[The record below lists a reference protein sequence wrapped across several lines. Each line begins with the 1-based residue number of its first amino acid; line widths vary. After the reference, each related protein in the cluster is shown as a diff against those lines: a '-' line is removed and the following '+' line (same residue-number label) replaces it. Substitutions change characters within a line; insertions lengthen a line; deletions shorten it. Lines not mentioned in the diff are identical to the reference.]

1 MNPNNRKL
9 YRKKSIKE
17 NINDLLNEDGL
28 LLSKIPLL
36 DYSTLKKLRGLQPS
50 SEMYEYNY
58 SNNAMLIAELKK
70 VIAPKKDK
78 ANENSSKENESKI
91 NSSANGFKNLETK
104 RYPKRNNEI
113 IVRCIKQFP
122 TFIEYMKFHNISND
136 LLEKISPFL
145 KHKQIMKGEY
155 LFKEDKKPNFFFGVI
170 NGKISL
176 RTFDENFILENK
188 RKFDN
193 EELNMKN
200 IYIFKKK
207 SDILKVTEENNE
219 IKNLNSNSPGK
230 TIGKNDNNNH
240 NNNNN
245 NNKRNSIN
253 NNNNKQ
259 NNNKEEKEEKIEINK
274 IDIDENTI
282 IEIYF
287 ENIPGI
293 EKYLKEGYE
302 LKLLK
307 RGDCYG
313 IEELLT
319 NQKNPINA
327 LAIENTDIFYIEKE
341 FFDKFLLNSVSRIDL
356 ERKYIINKLIPIP
369 MELLMNIRPEI
380 YDNNHIIYT
389 EFDYAF
395 EAIYIYKGSAELKK
409 YPSAK
414 TKSDIYEHKNILKT
428 VSKIGEGGIAGWEIC
443 KGPDNFYEST
453 LVTTDHRTI
462 IYRIN
467 ILDINERRRTT
478 RNNIKKFFTSLY
490 EHQKV
495 YLTKAEEKSKEY
507 SEIYNI
513 SNKKVKPKINYTEFF
528 DKVFKNVN
536 PPNKLKKN
544 KLSNY
549 KLKLNI
555 EANNSNKKIS
565 SKISIQFNNKA
576 LSSNGLKTID
586 YKKSGK
592 NNYYISATQNKEQ
605 KKYTIFSLKS
615 RNEEEKNI
623 QSFNS
628 INMYNTL
635 SSPSKLKNK
644 NQIITISQDY
654 NTNGE
659 NTTNTNHKPLPY
671 LYGKEIQNSYDLSFP
686 KLFKYKSSKTTKKIF
701 MNKTQH
707 EKHKK
712 LNSMKKNLY
721 NSGEFK
727 IPFVSLSDKNKT
739 LLISKIKNLR
749 HYSDFKKLILDN
761 KLVN

>member
-1 MNPNNRKL
+1 MSTIVRKL
-9 YRKKSIKE
+9 NRKKSIKE
-17 NINDLLNEDGL
+17 NINDIINEDGL

-50 SEMYEYNY
+50 SELYEYKY
-58 SNNAMLIAELKK
+58 SNDAMLIAELKK
-70 VIAPKKDK
+70 VVAPKKDK
-78 ANENSSKENESKI
+78 TNESSSKENESKV
-91 NSSANGFKNLETK
+91 NSSVNGSKNLETK
-104 RYPKRNNEI
+104 RYQKRNNEI
-113 IVRCIKQFP
+113 IVRCIKHFP
-122 TFIEYMKFHNISND
+122 TIIEHMKFHNISND

-145 KHKQIMKGEY
+145 KYKQIMKGEY
-155 LFKEDKKPNFFFGVI
+155 LFKEDKKPNYFFGVI

-176 RTFDENFILENK
+176 RTFDENLILENK

-193 EELNMKN
+193 EELNMEK

-207 SDILKVTEENNE
+207 NNFLIVNEENNE
-219 IKNLNSNSPGK
+219 NKNLINSNSSGK
-230 TIGKNDNNNH
+230 IIDNKNNNNKNNNNV

-245 NNKRNSIN
+245 EQNK
-253 NNNNKQ
+253 
-259 NNNKEEKEEKIEINK
+259 NKEEKEEKIETNT
-274 IDIDENTI
+274 IDIDENTS
-282 IEIYF
+282 IEICF
-287 ENIPGI
+287 GNIPGM
-293 EKYLKEGYE
+293 EKYLQEGYE

-319 NQKNPINA
+319 SHKNPINA
-327 LAIENTDIFYIEKE
+327 LAIENTDIFYLEKE

-356 ERKYIINKLIPIP
+356 ERKYIINKLIPLP

-380 YDNNHIIYT
+380 YDNNQIIYT

-409 YPSAK
+409 YPLAK
-414 TKSDIYEHKNILKT
+414 TKSDIYEHKNVLKT

-443 KGPDNFYEST
+443 KGPDTFYEST

-478 RNNIKKFFTSLY
+478 RKNIKKFFTSLY
-490 EHQKV
+490 DHQKV
-495 YLTKAEEKSKEY
+495 YLTKAQEKSKEY
-507 SEIYNI
+507 SEIYNT
-513 SNKKVKPKINYTEFF
+513 SKKKVKPKINYTEFF

-536 PPNKLKKN
+536 PPNKLKRN

-565 SKISIQFNNKA
+565 TKIPIQFNNKA

-586 YKKSGK
+586 SKKLNKS
-592 NNYYISATQNKEQ
+592 NYISATQNKEQ

-615 RNEEEKNI
+615 RNEEEKI
-623 QSFNS
+623 IPSFNS

-635 SSPSKLKNK
+635 SPPSKLKNK
-644 NQIITISQDY
+644 NQIITISQEY
-654 NTNGE
+654 NTNGGD
-659 NTTNTNHKPLPY
+659 TTNTNHKQLPY
-671 LYGKEIQNSYDLSFP
+671 IYGKEIQKSYDLSFP
-686 KLFKYKSSKTTKKIF
+686 KLFKYKSSKTNKKIF
-701 MNKTQH
+701 MNKAEH
-707 EKHKK
+707 EKQKK

-739 LLISKIKNLR
+739 LLVSKIKNLR

-761 KLVN
+761 KLVS

>member
-1 MNPNNRKL
+1 MSTIVRKL
-9 YRKKSIKE
+9 NRKKSIKE
-17 NINDLLNEDGL
+17 NINDIINEDGL
-28 LLSKIPLL
+28 LLSKMPLL
-36 DYSTLKKLRGLQPS
+36 DYSTLKKLRVLQPS
-50 SEMYEYNY
+50 SELYEYKY
-58 SNNAMLIAELKK
+58 SNDAMLIAELKK
-70 VIAPKKDK
+70 VVAPKKDK
-78 ANENSSKENESKI
+78 TNESSSKENESKV
-91 NSSANGFKNLETK
+91 NSSVNGSKNLETK
-104 RYPKRNNEI
+104 RYQKRNNEI
-113 IVRCIKQFP
+113 IVRCIKNFP
-122 TFIEYMKFHNISND
+122 TIIEHMKFHNISND

-145 KHKQIMKGEY
+145 KHKQIMKGDY
-155 LFKEDKKPNFFFGVI
+155 LFKEDKKPNYFFGVI

-176 RTFDENFILENK
+176 RTFDENLILENK

-193 EELNMKN
+193 EELNMEK

-207 SDILKVTEENNE
+207 NNILKINEENNE
-219 IKNLNSNSPGK
+219 NKNIINSNSSGK
-230 TIGKNDNNNH
+230 IIDNKNNNNKNNNNV

-245 NNKRNSIN
+245 EQNK
-253 NNNNKQ
+253 NKEE
-259 NNNKEEKEEKIEINK
+259 KEEKEEKIETNTIV
-274 IDIDENTI
+274 IDENTT
-282 IEIYF
+282 IEIRF
-287 ENIPGI
+287 ENIPGM
-293 EKYLKEGYE
+293 EKYLQEGYE

-319 NQKNPINA
+319 SLKNPINA
-327 LAIENTDIFYIEKE
+327 LAIENTDIFYLEKE

-356 ERKYIINKLIPIP
+356 ERKYIINKLIPFP

-380 YDNNHIIYT
+380 YDNNQIIYT

-409 YPSAK
+409 YPLAK
-414 TKSDIYEHKNILKT
+414 TKSDIYEHKNVLKT

-443 KGPDNFYEST
+443 KGPDTFYEST

-490 EHQKV
+490 DHQKV

-507 SEIYNI
+507 SEIYNT
-513 SNKKVKPKINYTEFF
+513 SKKKVKPKINYTEFF

-536 PPNKLKKN
+536 PPNKLKRN

-565 SKISIQFNNKA
+565 SKMPIQFNNKA

-586 YKKSGK
+586 SKKLNK
-592 NNYYISATQNKEQ
+592 NNLISATQNKEQ

-615 RNEEEKNI
+615 RNEEEKI
-623 QSFNS
+623 IPSFNS

-635 SSPSKLKNK
+635 SSPFKLKNK
-644 NQIITISQDY
+644 NQIITISQEY
-654 NTNGE
+654 NTNGGD
-659 NTTNTNHKPLPY
+659 TTNTNHKLLPY
-671 LYGKEIQNSYDLSFP
+671 LYGKEIQKSHDLSFP
-686 KLFKYKSSKTTKKIF
+686 KLFKYKSSKTNKKIF
-701 MNKTQH
+701 MNKTEH
-707 EKHKK
+707 EKQKK

-739 LLISKIKNLR
+739 LLVSKIKNLR

-761 KLVN
+761 KLVS

>member
-1 MNPNNRKL
+1 MSTNSKKF

-17 NINDLLNEDGL
+17 NINDLLNGDGL
-28 LLSKIPLL
+28 LLSKMPLL
-36 DYSTLKKLRGLQPS
+36 DYSTLKKLRVLQPS
-50 SEMYEYNY
+50 SELFEYKY
-58 SNNAMLIAELKK
+58 SNDAILIAELKK

-78 ANENSSKENESKI
+78 INENSSKENDSKI
-91 NSSANGFKNLETK
+91 NSSINGSKNLDSK
-104 RYPKRNNEI
+104 KYPKRNNEV
-113 IVRCIKQFP
+113 IVRCIKHFP

-145 KHKQIMKGEY
+145 KHKQIMKGDY

-170 NGKISL
+170 NGEISL
-176 RTFDENFILENK
+176 RTFNKYLILENK

-193 EELNMKN
+193 EELNMQK

-207 SDILKVTEENNE
+207 NNALKLNEENNE
-219 IKNLNSNSPGK
+219 IKTLVSSKSSGK
-230 TIGKNDNNNH
+230 IVENNK

-245 NNKRNSIN
+245 IN
-253 NNNNKQ
+253 NNNNDQ
-259 NNNKEEKEEKIEINK
+259 NKNKEEKEEKSEVNK
-274 IDIDENTI
+274 IDIDENTT
-282 IEIYF
+282 IEICF
-287 ENIPGI
+287 ENIPGM
-293 EKYLKEGYE
+293 EKYSKEGYE

-319 NQKNPINA
+319 FHKNPINA

-356 ERKYIINKLIPIP
+356 ERKYIINKLVPIP

-380 YDNNHIIYT
+380 YGNNHIIYT

-409 YPSAK
+409 YPLAK
-414 TKSDIYEHKNILKT
+414 TKSDIYEHKNVLKT
-428 VSKIGEGGIAGWEIC
+428 VSKIGEGGLVGWEIC
-443 KGPDNFYEST
+443 KGPDTFYESN

-513 SNKKVKPKINYTEFF
+513 SKKKVKPKINYTEFF
-528 DKVFKNVN
+528 DKVFKNTN
-536 PPNKLKKN
+536 PPNKLKRN
-544 KLSNY
+544 RLSNY

-565 SKISIQFNNKA
+565 SKMPGQFNNKTM
-576 LSSNGLKTID
+576 SSNGLKVID
-586 YKKSGK
+586 YKKSSK
-592 NNYYISATQNKEQ
+592 NNYISATQNKEQ
-605 KKYTIFSLKS
+605 KNHTIFSLKS
-615 RNEEEKNI
+615 RNEKDKSI
-623 QSFNS
+623 PSFNS
-628 INMYNTL
+628 INLYNTL
-635 SSPSKLKNK
+635 SSPSKLKSK
-644 NQIITISQDY
+644 KQLIIISQDY
-654 NTNGE
+654 NTNDE
-659 NTTNTNHKPLPY
+659 NTTNTNHKVFPY
-671 LYGKEIQNSYDLSFP
+671 LYGKEIQKSHDISFP
-686 KLFKYKSSKTTKKIF
+686 KLFKYKSSKTNKKIF
-701 MNKTQH
+701 MNKTAH

-712 LNSMKKNLY
+712 LDSMKKNLY

-761 KLVN
+761 KLSS

>member
-1 MNPNNRKL
+1 MSTIVRKL
-9 YRKKSIKE
+9 NRKKSIKE
-17 NINDLLNEDGL
+17 NINDIINEDGL

-50 SEMYEYNY
+50 SELYEYKY
-58 SNNAMLIAELKK
+58 SNDAMLIAELKK
-70 VIAPKKDK
+70 VVAPKKDK
-78 ANENSSKENESKI
+78 TNESSSKENESKV
-91 NSSANGFKNLETK
+91 NSSVNGSKNLETK
-104 RYPKRNNEI
+104 RYQKRNNEI
-113 IVRCIKQFP
+113 IVRCIKHFP
-122 TFIEYMKFHNISND
+122 TIIEHMKFHNISND

-145 KHKQIMKGEY
+145 KYKQIMKGEY
-155 LFKEDKKPNFFFGVI
+155 LFKEDKKPNYFFGVI

-176 RTFDENFILENK
+176 RTFDENLILENK

-193 EELNMKN
+193 EELNMEK

-207 SDILKVTEENNE
+207 NNFLIVNEENNE
-219 IKNLNSNSPGK
+219 NKNLINSNSSGK
-230 TIGKNDNNNH
+230 IIDNKNNNNKNNNNV

-245 NNKRNSIN
+245 EQNK
-253 NNNNKQ
+253 
-259 NNNKEEKEEKIEINK
+259 NKEEKEEKIETNT
-274 IDIDENTI
+274 IDIDENTS
-282 IEIYF
+282 IEICF
-287 ENIPGI
+287 GNIPGM
-293 EKYLKEGYE
+293 EKYLQEGYE

-319 NQKNPINA
+319 SHKNPINA
-327 LAIENTDIFYIEKE
+327 LAIENTDIFYLEKE

-356 ERKYIINKLIPIP
+356 ERKYIINKLIPLP

-380 YDNNHIIYT
+380 YDNNQIIYT

-409 YPSAK
+409 YPLAK
-414 TKSDIYEHKNILKT
+414 TKSDIYEHKNVLKT

-443 KGPDNFYEST
+443 KGPDTFYEST

-478 RNNIKKFFTSLY
+478 RKNIKKFFTSLY
-490 EHQKV
+490 DHQKV
-495 YLTKAEEKSKEY
+495 YLTKAQEKSKEY
-507 SEIYNI
+507 SEIYNT
-513 SNKKVKPKINYTEFF
+513 SKKKVKPKINYTEFF

-536 PPNKLKKN
+536 PPNKLKRN

-565 SKISIQFNNKA
+565 TKIPIQFNNKA

-586 YKKSGK
+586 SKKLNKS
-592 NNYYISATQNKEQ
+592 NYISATQNKEQ

-615 RNEEEKNI
+615 RNEEEKI
-623 QSFNS
+623 IPSFNS

-644 NQIITISQDY
+644 NQIITISQEY
-654 NTNGE
+654 NTNGGD
-659 NTTNTNHKPLPY
+659 TTNTNHKQLPY
-671 LYGKEIQNSYDLSFP
+671 IYGKEIQKSYDLSFP
-686 KLFKYKSSKTTKKIF
+686 KLFKYKSSKTNKKIF
-701 MNKTQH
+701 MNKTEH
-707 EKHKK
+707 EKQKK

-739 LLISKIKNLR
+739 LLVSKIKNLR

-761 KLVN
+761 KLVS

>member
-1 MNPNNRKL
+1 MSTIVRKL
-9 YRKKSIKE
+9 NRKKSIKE
-17 NINDLLNEDGL
+17 NINDIINEDGL

-50 SEMYEYNY
+50 SELYEYKY
-58 SNNAMLIAELKK
+58 SNDAMLIAELKK
-70 VIAPKKDK
+70 VVAPKKDK
-78 ANENSSKENESKI
+78 TNESSSKENESKV
-91 NSSANGFKNLETK
+91 NSSVNGSKNLETK
-104 RYPKRNNEI
+104 RYQKRNNEI
-113 IVRCIKQFP
+113 IVRCIKHFP
-122 TFIEYMKFHNISND
+122 TIIEHMKFHNISND

-145 KHKQIMKGEY
+145 KYKQIMKGEY
-155 LFKEDKKPNFFFGVI
+155 LFKEDKKPNYFFGVI

-176 RTFDENFILENK
+176 RTFDENLILENK

-193 EELNMKN
+193 EELNMEK

-207 SDILKVTEENNE
+207 NNFLIVNEENNE
-219 IKNLNSNSPGK
+219 NKNLINSNSSGK
-230 TIGKNDNNNH
+230 IIDNKNNNNKNNNNV

-245 NNKRNSIN
+245 EQNK
-253 NNNNKQ
+253 
-259 NNNKEEKEEKIEINK
+259 NKEEKEEKIETNT
-274 IDIDENTI
+274 IDIDENTS
-282 IEIYF
+282 IEICF
-287 ENIPGI
+287 GNIPGM
-293 EKYLKEGYE
+293 EKYLQEGYE

-319 NQKNPINA
+319 SHKNPINA
-327 LAIENTDIFYIEKE
+327 LAIENTDIFYLEKE

-356 ERKYIINKLIPIP
+356 ERKYIINKLIPLP

-380 YDNNHIIYT
+380 YDNNQIIYT

-409 YPSAK
+409 YPLAK
-414 TKSDIYEHKNILKT
+414 TKSDIYEHKNVLKT

-443 KGPDNFYEST
+443 KGPDTFYEST

-478 RNNIKKFFTSLY
+478 RKNIKKFFTSLY
-490 EHQKV
+490 DHQKV
-495 YLTKAEEKSKEY
+495 YLTKAQEKSKEY
-507 SEIYNI
+507 SEIYNT
-513 SNKKVKPKINYTEFF
+513 SKKKVKPKINYTEFF

-536 PPNKLKKN
+536 PPNKLKRN

-565 SKISIQFNNKA
+565 TKIPIQFNNKA

-586 YKKSGK
+586 SKKLNK
-592 NNYYISATQNKEQ
+592 NNYISATQNKEQ

-615 RNEEEKNI
+615 RNEEEKI
-623 QSFNS
+623 IPSFNS

-644 NQIITISQDY
+644 NQIITISQEY
-654 NTNGE
+654 NTNGGD
-659 NTTNTNHKPLPY
+659 TTNTNHKQLPY
-671 LYGKEIQNSYDLSFP
+671 IYGKEIQKSYDLSFP
-686 KLFKYKSSKTTKKIF
+686 KLFKYKSSKTNKKIF
-701 MNKTQH
+701 MNKTEH
-707 EKHKK
+707 EKQKK

-739 LLISKIKNLR
+739 LLVSKIKNLR

-761 KLVN
+761 KLVS

>member
-1 MNPNNRKL
+1 MSTNSKKF

-17 NINDLLNEDGL
+17 NINDLLNGDGL
-28 LLSKIPLL
+28 LLSKMPLL
-36 DYSTLKKLRGLQPS
+36 DYSTLKKLRVLQPS
-50 SEMYEYNY
+50 SELFEYKY
-58 SNNAMLIAELKK
+58 SNDAILIAELKK

-78 ANENSSKENESKI
+78 INENSSKENDSKI
-91 NSSANGFKNLETK
+91 NSSINGSKNLDSK
-104 RYPKRNNEI
+104 KYPKRNNEV
-113 IVRCIKQFP
+113 IVRCIKHFP

-145 KHKQIMKGEY
+145 KHKQIMKGDY

-170 NGKISL
+170 NGEISL
-176 RTFDENFILENK
+176 RTFNKYLILENK

-193 EELNMKN
+193 EELNMQK

-207 SDILKVTEENNE
+207 NNALKLNEENNE
-219 IKNLNSNSPGK
+219 IKTLVSSKSSGK
-230 TIGKNDNNNH
+230 IVENNK

-245 NNKRNSIN
+245 IN
-253 NNNNKQ
+253 NNNNDQ
-259 NNNKEEKEEKIEINK
+259 NKNKEEKEEKSEVNK
-274 IDIDENTI
+274 IDIDENTT
-282 IEIYF
+282 IEICF
-287 ENIPGI
+287 ENIPGM
-293 EKYLKEGYE
+293 EKYSKEGYE

-319 NQKNPINA
+319 FHKNPINA

-356 ERKYIINKLIPIP
+356 ERKYIINKLVPIP

-380 YDNNHIIYT
+380 YGNNHIIYT

-409 YPSAK
+409 YPLAK
-414 TKSDIYEHKNILKT
+414 TKSDIYEHKNVLKT
-428 VSKIGEGGIAGWEIC
+428 VSKIGEGGLVGWEIC
-443 KGPDNFYEST
+443 KGPDTFYESN

-513 SNKKVKPKINYTEFF
+513 SKKKVKPKINYTEFF
-528 DKVFKNVN
+528 DKVFKNTN
-536 PPNKLKKN
+536 PPNKLKRN
-544 KLSNY
+544 RLSNY

-565 SKISIQFNNKA
+565 SKMPGQFNNKTM
-576 LSSNGLKTID
+576 SSNGLKAID
-586 YKKSGK
+586 YKKSSK
-592 NNYYISATQNKEQ
+592 NNYISATQNKEQ
-605 KKYTIFSLKS
+605 KNHTIFSLKS
-615 RNEEEKNI
+615 RNEKDKSI
-623 QSFNS
+623 PSFNS
-628 INMYNTL
+628 INLYNTL
-635 SSPSKLKNK
+635 SSPSKLKSK
-644 NQIITISQDY
+644 KQLIIISQDY
-654 NTNGE
+654 NTNDE
-659 NTTNTNHKPLPY
+659 NTTNTNHKVFPY
-671 LYGKEIQNSYDLSFP
+671 LYGKEIQKSHDISFP
-686 KLFKYKSSKTTKKIF
+686 KLFKYKSSKTNKKIF
-701 MNKTQH
+701 MNKTAH

-712 LNSMKKNLY
+712 LDSMKKNLY

-761 KLVN
+761 KLSS

>member
-1 MNPNNRKL
+1 MSTIVRKL
-9 YRKKSIKE
+9 NRKKSIKE
-17 NINDLLNEDGL
+17 NINDIINEDGL

-50 SEMYEYNY
+50 SELYEYKY
-58 SNNAMLIAELKK
+58 SNDAMLIAELKK
-70 VIAPKKDK
+70 VVAPKKDK
-78 ANENSSKENESKI
+78 TNESSSKENESKV
-91 NSSANGFKNLETK
+91 NSSVNGSKNLETK
-104 RYPKRNNEI
+104 RYQKRNNEI
-113 IVRCIKQFP
+113 IVRCIKHFP
-122 TFIEYMKFHNISND
+122 TIIEHMKFHNISND

-145 KHKQIMKGEY
+145 KYKQIMKGEY
-155 LFKEDKKPNFFFGVI
+155 LFKEDKKPNYFFGVI

-176 RTFDENFILENK
+176 RTFDENLILENK

-193 EELNMKN
+193 EELNMEK

-207 SDILKVTEENNE
+207 NNFLIVNEENNE
-219 IKNLNSNSPGK
+219 NKNLINSNSSGK
-230 TIGKNDNNNH
+230 IIDNKNNDNKNNNNV

-245 NNKRNSIN
+245 EQNK
-253 NNNNKQ
+253 
-259 NNNKEEKEEKIEINK
+259 NKEEKEEKIETNT
-274 IDIDENTI
+274 IDIDENTS
-282 IEIYF
+282 IEICF
-287 ENIPGI
+287 GNIPGI
-293 EKYLKEGYE
+293 EKYLQEGYE

-319 NQKNPINA
+319 SHKNPINA
-327 LAIENTDIFYIEKE
+327 LAIENTDIFYLEKE

-356 ERKYIINKLIPIP
+356 ERKYIINKLIPLP

-380 YDNNHIIYT
+380 YENNQIIYT

-409 YPSAK
+409 YPLAK
-414 TKSDIYEHKNILKT
+414 TKSDIYEHKNVLKT

-443 KGPDNFYEST
+443 KGPDTFYEST

-478 RNNIKKFFTSLY
+478 RKNIKKFFTSLY
-490 EHQKV
+490 DHQKV
-495 YLTKAEEKSKEY
+495 YLTKAQEKSKEY
-507 SEIYNI
+507 SEIYNT
-513 SNKKVKPKINYTEFF
+513 SKKKVKPKINYTEFF
-528 DKVFKNVN
+528 GKVFKNVN
-536 PPNKLKKN
+536 PPNILKRN
-544 KLSNY
+544 NLSNY

-565 SKISIQFNNKA
+565 TKIPIQFNNKA

-586 YKKSGK
+586 SKKLNK
-592 NNYYISATQNKEQ
+592 NNYISATQNKEQ
-605 KKYTIFSLKS
+605 KKYTIFSIKS
-615 RNEEEKNI
+615 RNEEEKI
-623 QSFNS
+623 IPSFNS

-644 NQIITISQDY
+644 NQIITISQEY
-654 NTNGE
+654 NTNGGD
-659 NTTNTNHKPLPY
+659 TTNTNHKQLPY
-671 LYGKEIQNSYDLSFP
+671 IYGKEIQKSYDLSFP
-686 KLFKYKSSKTTKKIF
+686 KLFKYKSSKTNKKIF
-701 MNKTQH
+701 MNKTEH
-707 EKHKK
+707 EKQKK

-739 LLISKIKNLR
+739 LLVSKIKNLR

-761 KLVN
+761 KLVS

>member
-1 MNPNNRKL
+1 MSTIVRKL
-9 YRKKSIKE
+9 NRKKSIKE
-17 NINDLLNEDGL
+17 NINDIINEDGL

-50 SEMYEYNY
+50 SELYEYKY
-58 SNNAMLIAELKK
+58 SNDAMLIAELKK
-70 VIAPKKDK
+70 VVAPKKDK
-78 ANENSSKENESKI
+78 TNESSSKENESKV
-91 NSSANGFKNLETK
+91 NSSVNGSKNLETK
-104 RYPKRNNEI
+104 RYQKRNNEI
-113 IVRCIKQFP
+113 IVRCIKHFP
-122 TFIEYMKFHNISND
+122 TIIEHMKFHNISND

-145 KHKQIMKGEY
+145 KYKQIMKGEY
-155 LFKEDKKPNFFFGVI
+155 LFKEDKKPNYFFGVI

-176 RTFDENFILENK
+176 RTFDENLILENK

-193 EELNMKN
+193 EELNMEK

-207 SDILKVTEENNE
+207 NNFLIVNEENNE
-219 IKNLNSNSPGK
+219 NKNLINSNSSGK
-230 TIGKNDNNNH
+230 IIDNK

-245 NNKRNSIN
+245 NNVN
-253 NNNNKQ
+253 NNNNEQ
-259 NNNKEEKEEKIEINK
+259 NKNKEEKEEKIETNT
-274 IDIDENTI
+274 IDIDENTS
-282 IEIYF
+282 IEICF
-287 ENIPGI
+287 GNIPGM
-293 EKYLKEGYE
+293 EKYLQEGYE

-319 NQKNPINA
+319 SHKNPINA
-327 LAIENTDIFYIEKE
+327 LAIENTDIFYLEKE

-356 ERKYIINKLIPIP
+356 ERKYIINKLIPLP

-380 YDNNHIIYT
+380 YDNNQIIYT

-409 YPSAK
+409 YPLAK
-414 TKSDIYEHKNILKT
+414 TKSDIYEHKNVLKT

-443 KGPDNFYEST
+443 KGPDTFYEST

-478 RNNIKKFFTSLY
+478 RKNIKKFFTSLY
-490 EHQKV
+490 DHQKV
-495 YLTKAEEKSKEY
+495 YLTKAQEKSKEY
-507 SEIYNI
+507 SEIYNT
-513 SNKKVKPKINYTEFF
+513 SKKKVKPKINYTEFF

-536 PPNKLKKN
+536 PPNKLKRN

-565 SKISIQFNNKA
+565 TKIPIQFNNKA

-586 YKKSGK
+586 SKKLNK
-592 NNYYISATQNKEQ
+592 NNYISATQNKEQ

-615 RNEEEKNI
+615 RNEEEKI
-623 QSFNS
+623 IPSFNS

-644 NQIITISQDY
+644 NQIITISQEY
-654 NTNGE
+654 NTNGGD
-659 NTTNTNHKPLPY
+659 TTNTNHKQLPY
-671 LYGKEIQNSYDLSFP
+671 IYGKEIQKSYDLSFP
-686 KLFKYKSSKTTKKIF
+686 KLFKYKSSKTNKKIF
-701 MNKTQH
+701 MNKTEH
-707 EKHKK
+707 EKQKK

-739 LLISKIKNLR
+739 LLVSKIKNLR

-761 KLVN
+761 KLVS

>member
-1 MNPNNRKL
+1 MSTNNKKL
-9 YRKKSIKE
+9 LYKKKSIKE
-17 NINDLLNEDGL
+17 NLNELINEDGI

-50 SEMYEYNY
+50 SELYEYKY
-58 SNNAMLIAELKK
+58 SNDAMLIAELKK

-78 ANENSSKENESKI
+78 TNENTSKENESKV
-91 NSSANGFKNLETK
+91 NSSVNGSKNLETK
-104 RYPKRNNEI
+104 RYPKRNNDI
-113 IVRCIKQFP
+113 IIRCIKHFP
-122 TFIEYMKFHNISND
+122 SFIEYMKFHNISND

-155 LFKEDKKPNFFFGVI
+155 LFNDDKKPNFFFGVI

-176 RTFDENFILENK
+176 RTFDENLILENK

-193 EELNMKN
+193 EELNMDK

-207 SDILKVTEENNE
+207 KHFLNLNEENKE
-219 IKNLNSNSPGK
+219 TKFLQNSNSSGR
-230 TIGKNDNNNH
+230 IIDNNNKNSNYINS
-240 NNNNN
+240 NNEQSNN
-245 NNKRNSIN
+245 I
-253 NNNNKQ
+253 
-259 NNNKEEKEEKIEINK
+259 EEKEEKIDINK
-274 IDIDENTI
+274 IEFDENKT
-282 IEIYF
+282 IEICY
-287 ENIPGI
+287 ENIPGM

-313 IEELLT
+313 IYELLT

-327 LAIENTDIFYIEKE
+327 LAIENTDIFYLEKE
-341 FFDKFLLNSVSRIDL
+341 FFDKFLLNSVSRIDS

-380 YDNNHIIYT
+380 YDNNQIIYT

-409 YPSAK
+409 YPLAK

-443 KGPDNFYEST
+443 KGPDTFYEST

-495 YLTKAEEKSKEY
+495 YLTKAEEKNKEY
-507 SEIYNI
+507 SEIYNT
-513 SNKKVKPKINYTEFF
+513 SKKKVKPKINYTEFF

-536 PPNKLKKN
+536 PPNKLKRN

-549 KLKLNI
+549 KLKLNM
-555 EANNSNKKIS
+555 ETNNSNKKIS
-565 SKISIQFNNKA
+565 SKVSFQFNNKA

-586 YKKSGK
+586 YKKPSK
-592 NNYYISATQNKEQ
+592 NNYLSATQNKDQ
-605 KKYTIFSLKS
+605 KKYTIF

-623 QSFNS
+623 PSSFNS

-635 SSPSKLKNK
+635 SSPSKLKSK
-644 NQIITISQDY
+644 KQLITISQEF

-659 NTTNTNHKPLPY
+659 NTTNTNTNHKLQPY
-671 LYGKEIQNSYDLSFP
+671 LYEKEIQKSYHLSLP
-686 KLFKYKSSKTTKKIF
+686 KLFKNKSSKANKKIF
-701 MNKTQH
+701 MNKTEH
-707 EKHKK
+707 EKHIK
-712 LNSMKKNLY
+712 LNSVKKNLY

-761 KLVN
+761 KLVS

>member
-1 MNPNNRKL
+1 MNTNSRKL

-17 NINDLLNEDGL
+17 NINDLLNGDGL

-50 SEMYEYNY
+50 FELFEDRY
-58 SNNAMLIAELKK
+58 SNDAILIAELKK
-70 VIAPKKDK
+70 AIAPKKDK
-78 ANENSSKENESKI
+78 INENSSKENDSKV
-91 NSSANGFKNLETK
+91 NSSINASKNLDSK
-104 RYPKRNNEI
+104 RYPKRNNEV
-113 IVRCIKQFP
+113 IVRCIKHFP

-145 KHKQIMKGEY
+145 KYKQIMKGDY

-176 RTFDENFILENK
+176 RTFDENLILENK

-193 EELNMKN
+193 EELNMQK
-200 IYIFKKK
+200 IYIFEKKNN
-207 SDILKVTEENNE
+207 DLNEENNE
-219 IKNLNSNSPGK
+219 IKTLASSKSSGK
-230 TIGKNDNNNH
+230 IIDNNKNNNK
-240 NNNNN
+240 NNNN
-245 NNKRNSIN
+245 IN
-253 NNNNKQ
+253 NNNNEQ
-259 NNNKEEKEEKIEINK
+259 NKNKEEKEEKIETNK
-274 IDIDENTI
+274 IDIDENTTL
-282 IEIYF
+282 EICF
-287 ENIPGI
+287 ENIPGM

-313 IEELLT
+313 IDELLT
-319 NQKNPINA
+319 IHKNPINA

-356 ERKYIINKLIPIP
+356 ERKYIINKLVPIP
-369 MELLMNIRPEI
+369 MELLMDIRPEI
-380 YDNNHIIYT
+380 YGNNHIIYT

-409 YPSAK
+409 YPLAK
-414 TKSDIYEHKNILKT
+414 TKSDIYEHKNVLKT
-428 VSKIGEGGIAGWEIC
+428 VSKIGEGGLVGWEIC
-443 KGPDNFYEST
+443 KGPDTFYESN

-513 SNKKVKPKINYTEFF
+513 SKKKVKPKINYTEFF
-528 DKVFKNVN
+528 DKVFKNTN

-555 EANNSNKKIS
+555 EANNSNKKITSKMPAQFSNMTMS
-565 SKISIQFNNKA
+565 SSA
-576 LSSNGLKTID
+576 LKTID
-586 YKKSGK
+586 NKKSSK
-592 NNYYISATQNKEQ
+592 NNYIYASQNKEQ

-615 RNEEEKNI
+615 RNEKEKNI
-623 QSFNS
+623 QLFNS
-628 INMYNTL
+628 INLYNTL
-635 SSPSKLKNK
+635 SSPSKLKSK
-644 NQIITISQDY
+644 KQLITISQDY
-654 NTNGE
+654 NTIDE
-659 NTTNTNHKPLPY
+659 NTTNTNHKPFPY
-671 LYGKEIQNSYDLSFP
+671 LYGKEIQKSHDLSFP
-686 KLFKYKSSKTTKKIF
+686 KLFKYKSSKTNKKIF
-701 MNKTQH
+701 MNKTAH

-712 LNSMKKNLY
+712 LDSMKKNLY

-739 LLISKIKNLR
+739 LLISKIRNLR

-761 KLVN
+761 KLVS

>member
-1 MNPNNRKL
+1 MNTNNRKI

-28 LLSKIPLL
+28 LLSRISLL

-50 SEMYEYNY
+50 SEMYECNY
-58 SNNAMLIAELKK
+58 SNDAILIAELKK

-78 ANENSSKENESKI
+78 ANENSSKENDSKV
-91 NSSANGFKNLETK
+91 NSSINGSKNLETR

-113 IVRCIKQFP
+113 IVRCIKHYP

-145 KHKQIMKGEY
+145 KHKQIMKGDY
-155 LFKEDKKPNFFFGVI
+155 LFKEDKKPNYFFGVI

-193 EELNMKN
+193 EELNMEK
-200 IYIFKKK
+200 IYIFKNKNN
-207 SDILKVTEENNE
+207 ILKLNEEINE
-219 IKNLNSNSPGK
+219 AKDLKNSNSSGK
-230 TIGKNDNNNH
+230 IIDNK
-240 NNNNN
+240 NNNNSLN
-245 NNKRNSIN
+245 NNNIN
-253 NNNNKQ
+253 NNNINNDNNEQNK
-259 NNNKEEKEEKIEINK
+259 NKEEKEEKIETNK
-274 IDIDENTI
+274 IEIDENTT
-282 IEIYF
+282 IEICF
-287 ENIPGI
+287 ENIPGR
-293 EKYLKEGYE
+293 EKYLQEGYE

-313 IEELLT
+313 IDELLT
-319 NQKNPINA
+319 SHKNPINA

-341 FFDKFLLNSVSRIDL
+341 YFDKFLLNSVSRIDL

-380 YDNNHIIYT
+380 YGNNHIIYT

-409 YPSAK
+409 YPLAK
-414 TKSDIYEHKNILKT
+414 TKSDIYEHKNVLKT

-443 KGPDNFYEST
+443 KGPDTFYEST

-478 RNNIKKFFTSLY
+478 KRNVKKFFTSLY

-507 SEIYNI
+507 SEIYNT
-513 SNKKVKPKINYTEFF
+513 SKKKVKPKINYTEFF

-536 PPNKLKKN
+536 PPNKLKRN

-565 SKISIQFNNKA
+565 SKLPIQFTNKV

-586 YKKSGK
+586 NKKSSK
-592 NNYYISATQNKEQ
+592 NNYNIPASQNKEQ

-623 QSFNS
+623 PSFNS

-644 NQIITISQDY
+644 NQIITISQEY
-654 NTNGE
+654 NTNGGD
-659 NTTNTNHKPLPY
+659 TTNTNHKPLSY
-671 LYGKEIQNSYDLSFP
+671 LYGKEIQKAHDLSFP
-686 KLFKYKSSKTTKKIF
+686 KLFKYKSSKTNKKIF
-701 MNKTQH
+701 MNKTKY

-712 LNSMKKNLY
+712 LNSMKKSLY

-739 LLISKIKNLR
+739 ILASKIKNLR

-761 KLVN
+761 KLVS

>member
-1 MNPNNRKL
+1 MSTIVRKL
-9 YRKKSIKE
+9 NRKKSIKE
-17 NINDLLNEDGL
+17 NINDIINEDGL

-50 SEMYEYNY
+50 SELYEYKY
-58 SNNAMLIAELKK
+58 SNDAILIAELKK
-70 VIAPKKDK
+70 VVAPKKDK
-78 ANENSSKENESKI
+78 TNESSSKENESKV
-91 NSSANGFKNLETK
+91 NSSVNGSKNLETK
-104 RYPKRNNEI
+104 RYQKRNNEI
-113 IVRCIKQFP
+113 IVRCIKHFP
-122 TFIEYMKFHNISND
+122 TIIEHMKFHNISND

-145 KHKQIMKGEY
+145 KYKQIMKGEY
-155 LFKEDKKPNFFFGVI
+155 LFKEDKKPNYFFGVI

-176 RTFDENFILENK
+176 RTFDENLILENK

-193 EELNMKN
+193 EELNMEK

-207 SDILKVTEENNE
+207 NNFLIVNEENNE
-219 IKNLNSNSPGK
+219 NKNLINSNSSGK
-230 TIGKNDNNNH
+230 IIDNKNNNNKNNNNV

-245 NNKRNSIN
+245 EQNK
-253 NNNNKQ
+253 
-259 NNNKEEKEEKIEINK
+259 NKEEKEEKIETNT
-274 IDIDENTI
+274 IDIDENTS
-282 IEIYF
+282 IEICF
-287 ENIPGI
+287 GNIPGM
-293 EKYLKEGYE
+293 EKYLQEGYE

-319 NQKNPINA
+319 SHKNPINA
-327 LAIENTDIFYIEKE
+327 LAIENTDIFYLEKE

-356 ERKYIINKLIPIP
+356 ERKYIINKLIPLP

-380 YDNNHIIYT
+380 YDNNQIIYT

-409 YPSAK
+409 YPLAK
-414 TKSDIYEHKNILKT
+414 TKSDIYEHKNVLKT

-443 KGPDNFYEST
+443 KGPDTFYEST

-478 RNNIKKFFTSLY
+478 RKNIKKFFTSLY
-490 EHQKV
+490 DHQKV
-495 YLTKAEEKSKEY
+495 YLTKAQEKSKEY
-507 SEIYNI
+507 SEIYNT
-513 SNKKVKPKINYTEFF
+513 SKKKVKPKINYTEFF

-536 PPNKLKKN
+536 PPNKLKRN

-565 SKISIQFNNKA
+565 TKIPIQFNNKA

-586 YKKSGK
+586 SKKLNK
-592 NNYYISATQNKEQ
+592 NNYISATQNKEQ

-615 RNEEEKNI
+615 RNEEEKI
-623 QSFNS
+623 IPSFNS

-644 NQIITISQDY
+644 NQIITISQEY
-654 NTNGE
+654 NTNGGD
-659 NTTNTNHKPLPY
+659 TTNTNHKQLPY
-671 LYGKEIQNSYDLSFP
+671 IYGKEIQKSYDLSFP
-686 KLFKYKSSKTTKKIF
+686 KLFKYKSSKTNKKIF
-701 MNKTQH
+701 MNKTEH
-707 EKHKK
+707 EKQKK

-739 LLISKIKNLR
+739 LLVSKIKNLR

-761 KLVN
+761 KLVS

>member
-1 MNPNNRKL
+1 MSTIVRKL
-9 YRKKSIKE
+9 NRKKSIKE
-17 NINDLLNEDGL
+17 NINDIINEDGL

-50 SEMYEYNY
+50 SELYEYKY
-58 SNNAMLIAELKK
+58 SNDAMLIAELKK
-70 VIAPKKDK
+70 VVAPKKDK
-78 ANENSSKENESKI
+78 TNESSSKENESKV
-91 NSSANGFKNLETK
+91 NSSVNGSKNLETK
-104 RYPKRNNEI
+104 RYQKRNNEI
-113 IVRCIKQFP
+113 IVRCIKHFP
-122 TFIEYMKFHNISND
+122 TIIEHMKFHNISND

-145 KHKQIMKGEY
+145 KYKQIMKGEY
-155 LFKEDKKPNFFFGVI
+155 LFKEDKKPNYFFGVI

-176 RTFDENFILENK
+176 RTFDENLILENK

-193 EELNMKN
+193 EELNMEK

-207 SDILKVTEENNE
+207 NNFLIVNEENNE
-219 IKNLNSNSPGK
+219 NKNLINSNSSGK
-230 TIGKNDNNNH
+230 IIDNKNNDNKNNNNV

-245 NNKRNSIN
+245 EQNK
-253 NNNNKQ
+253 
-259 NNNKEEKEEKIEINK
+259 NKEEKEEKIETNT
-274 IDIDENTI
+274 IDIDENTS
-282 IEIYF
+282 IEICF
-287 ENIPGI
+287 GNIPGM
-293 EKYLKEGYE
+293 EKYLQEGYE

-319 NQKNPINA
+319 SHKNPINA
-327 LAIENTDIFYIEKE
+327 LAIENTDIFYLEKE

-356 ERKYIINKLIPIP
+356 ERKYIINKLIPLP

-380 YDNNHIIYT
+380 YDNNQIIYT

-409 YPSAK
+409 YPLAK
-414 TKSDIYEHKNILKT
+414 TKSDIYEHKNVLKT

-443 KGPDNFYEST
+443 KGPDTFYEST

-478 RNNIKKFFTSLY
+478 RKNIKKFFTSLY
-490 EHQKV
+490 DHQKV
-495 YLTKAEEKSKEY
+495 YLTKAQEKSKEY
-507 SEIYNI
+507 SEIYNT
-513 SNKKVKPKINYTEFF
+513 SKKKVKPKINYTEFF

-536 PPNKLKKN
+536 PPNKLKRN

-565 SKISIQFNNKA
+565 TKIPIQFNNKA

-586 YKKSGK
+586 SKKLNK
-592 NNYYISATQNKEQ
+592 NNYISATQNKEQ

-615 RNEEEKNI
+615 RNEEEKI
-623 QSFNS
+623 IPSFNS

-644 NQIITISQDY
+644 NQIITISQEY
-654 NTNGE
+654 NTNGGD
-659 NTTNTNHKPLPY
+659 TTNTNHKLLPY
-671 LYGKEIQNSYDLSFP
+671 IYGKEIQKSHDLSFP
-686 KLFKYKSSKTTKKIF
+686 KLFKNKSSKTNKKIF
-701 MNKTQH
+701 MNKTVH
-707 EKHKK
+707 EKQKK
-712 LNSMKKNLY
+712 LNIMKKNLY

-739 LLISKIKNLR
+739 LLVSKIKNLR

-761 KLVN
+761 KLVS

>member
-1 MNPNNRKL
+1 MSTIVRKL
-9 YRKKSIKE
+9 NRKKSIKE
-17 NINDLLNEDGL
+17 NINDIINEDGL

-50 SEMYEYNY
+50 SELYEYKY
-58 SNNAMLIAELKK
+58 SNDAMLIAELKK
-70 VIAPKKDK
+70 VVAPKKDK
-78 ANENSSKENESKI
+78 TNESSSKENESKV
-91 NSSANGFKNLETK
+91 NSSVNGSKNLETK
-104 RYPKRNNEI
+104 RYQKRNNEI
-113 IVRCIKQFP
+113 IVRCIKHFP
-122 TFIEYMKFHNISND
+122 TIIEHMKFHNISND

-145 KHKQIMKGEY
+145 KYKQIMKGEY
-155 LFKEDKKPNFFFGVI
+155 LFKEDKKPNYFFGVI

-176 RTFDENFILENK
+176 RTFDENLILENK

-193 EELNMKN
+193 EELNMEK

-207 SDILKVTEENNE
+207 NNFLIVNEENNE
-219 IKNLNSNSPGK
+219 NKNLINSNSSGK
-230 TIGKNDNNNH
+230 IIDNKNNNNKNNNNV

-245 NNKRNSIN
+245 EQNK
-253 NNNNKQ
+253 NKEE
-259 NNNKEEKEEKIEINK
+259 KEEKEEKIETNT
-274 IDIDENTI
+274 IDIDENTS
-282 IEIYF
+282 IEICF
-287 ENIPGI
+287 GNIPGM
-293 EKYLKEGYE
+293 EKYLQEGYE

-319 NQKNPINA
+319 SHKNPINA
-327 LAIENTDIFYIEKE
+327 LAIENTDIFYLEKE

-356 ERKYIINKLIPIP
+356 ERKYIINKLIPLP

-380 YDNNHIIYT
+380 YDNNQIIYT

-409 YPSAK
+409 YPLAK
-414 TKSDIYEHKNILKT
+414 TKSDIYEHKNVLKT

-443 KGPDNFYEST
+443 KGPDTFYEST

-478 RNNIKKFFTSLY
+478 RKNIKKFFTSLY
-490 EHQKV
+490 DHQKV
-495 YLTKAEEKSKEY
+495 YLTKAQEKSKEY
-507 SEIYNI
+507 SEIYNT
-513 SNKKVKPKINYTEFF
+513 SKKKVKPKINYTEFF

-536 PPNKLKKN
+536 PPNKLKRN

-565 SKISIQFNNKA
+565 TKIPIQFNNKA

-586 YKKSGK
+586 SKKLNK
-592 NNYYISATQNKEQ
+592 NNYISATQNKEQ

-615 RNEEEKNI
+615 RNEEEKI
-623 QSFNS
+623 IPSFNS

-644 NQIITISQDY
+644 NQIITISQEY
-654 NTNGE
+654 NTNGGD
-659 NTTNTNHKPLPY
+659 TSNTNHKQLPY
-671 LYGKEIQNSYDLSFP
+671 IYGKEIQKSYDLSFP
-686 KLFKYKSSKTTKKIF
+686 KLFKYKSSKTNKKIF
-701 MNKTQH
+701 MNKTEH
-707 EKHKK
+707 EKQKK

-739 LLISKIKNLR
+739 LLVSKIKNLR

-761 KLVN
+761 KLVS